1 MIINLTQHQS
11 TPEQVAAGVR
21 DLPPELRA
29 RLVELLTFDDLPE
42 SDFDEPD
49 NEVRQAAKAIAKLA
63 SEALGGDE
71 GAAMIGGAPFLL
83 PILAEELREVGID
96 PLLAFSRRETI
107 EQQQPDGSVRKVAVF
122 RHVGFVRHP

>member
-1 MIINLTQHQS
+1 MIVNLTQHQA
-11 TPEQVAAGVR
+11 TPEQVAAGVQ
-21 DLPPELRA
+21 DLPQELRA
-29 RLVELLTFDDLPE
+29 RLVELLTFDEIPE
-42 SDFDEPD
+42 SDYDNPD
-49 NEVRQAAKAIAKLA
+49 NEVRQAAWRITELA
-63 SEALGGDE
+63 RDFIGNGK

-83 PILAEELREVGID
+83 PILAEELRAVGID